1 MTDGTGVLDEAYQ
14 RLHRTGPEFAGWLSN
29 HAPMT
34 VEAMVRAGRPDLVHR
49 WVDSYSEQLDEL
61 PTASH
66 RIGSEWLEAMG
77 DERRIG
83 DWIAHFRVELA
94 ERPWRAVLGTWWPRL
109 LPGVAAGATHGVIRV
124 GHAVRVLLEGEQT
137 APRLDELA
145 HGLGYWAAR
154 WESVPGATC
163 PEGEL
168 SPHEAIP
175 GVPALPERSG
185 GIQTRLARLAFLAG
199 WPESL
204 AALRRPE
211 NPAQAQ
217 DMLTELVDAA
227 VLHYRT
233 HGHGAAIMS
242 VHGATAPNAILRTL
256 PALPE
261 NLWVP
266 SLCTAWIATA
276 AVTSIYAPDRPAL
289 GASGTDLVLDEVV
302 ERAVATGDAH
312 AIKFADT
319 AVDTFARKGDHDAL
333 AAAQRCTDLLS
344 PSAAG

>member
-1 MTDGTGVLDEAYQ
+1 MPDRTGVLDEAYQ
-14 RLHRTGPEFAGWLSN
+14 RLHRTGPEFDGWLSN

-49 WVDSYSEQLDEL
+49 WVDAYSEQLDEL
-61 PTASH
+61 PGAAH

-94 ERPWRAVLGTWWPRL
+94 ERPWRDVLGTWWPRL

-154 WESVPGATC
+154 WESVPGASC
-163 PEGEL
+163 PEGSL
-168 SPHEAIP
+168 PPDEAIL
-175 GVPALPERSG
+175 GVPVLPNRTG
-185 GIQTRLARLAFLAG
+185 GIQVRLARLAHLAG

-204 AALRRPE
+204 AALHCPE
-211 NPAQAQ
+211 NSAQAY
-217 DMLTELVDAA
+217 DMLADLVDVA
-227 VLHYRT
+227 VLRYRT

-261 NLWVP
+261 KLWVH
-266 SLCTAWIATA
+266 SLCAAWIATA
-276 AVTSIYAPDRPAL
+276 AVTSIYAPSHPEPA
-289 GASGTDLVLDEVV
+289 GAGADLAVDEVL
-302 ERAVATGDAH
+302 ERAVATGDSH

-319 AVDTFARKGDHDAL
+319 AMDTFAHKGSTDAL
-333 AAAQRCTDLLS
+333 AAAQRCTDLIS
-344 PSAAG
+344 GS

>member
-1 MTDGTGVLDEAYQ
+1 MPDRTGVLDEAYQ

-49 WVDSYSEQLDEL
+49 WVDSYCERLHEL
-61 PTASH
+61 PPASC

-124 GHAVRVLLEGEQT
+124 GHAVRVLLEGSPT

-154 WESVPGATC
+154 WEPVPGAAC
-163 PEGEL
+163 PEGSL
-168 SPHEAIP
+168 SPREALL
-175 GVPALPERSG
+175 GVPLLPEPSSG
-185 GIQTRLARLAFLAG
+185 FQKRLARLAFLTG

-204 AALRRPE
+204 AALRC
-211 NPAQAQ
+211 PANSAHAH
-217 DMLTELVDAA
+217 DVLADLVDVA
-227 VLHYRT
+227 VLRYRT
-233 HGHGAAIMS
+233 HGHGSAVMS

-261 NLWVP
+261 KLWVP
-266 SLCTAWIATA
+266 SLCAAWIATA
-276 AVTSIYAPDRPAL
+276 AVTSVYAPSRPAIV
-289 GASGTDLVLDEVV
+289 APETDLALDEVL
-302 ERAVATGDAH
+302 ERAVATGDSH
-312 AIKFADT
+312 VIKFADT
-319 AVDTFARKGDHDAL
+319 AVDTFARKGDPDAL
-333 AAAQRCTDLLS
+333 ASAQRCTELITAL
-344 PSAAG
+344 